1 MDEDKVV
8 NINNKDLNDI
18 DQEIQAMSEDYTSL
32 SNSIIASYTSDLDSL
47 VQSIYLN
54 IRKDNYSDQDLEK
67 QCLDLSAT
75 LYFVSVR
82 IEEAGVLEDLSKMLK
97 QEQYNKSYLDTQLEA
112 VKNNTKI
119 SVAQTQALAEEK
131 SKHHTMM
138 NAIYIHVVKA
148 VKGKIDSAYELLS
161 TMKKIISKRMSD
173 AQLSSNT
180 NVYTDKKSTSR
191 RLLEDQE

>member
-32 SNSIIASYTSDLDSL
+32 LDSL

-54 IRKDNYSDQDLEK
+54 IRRDNYSDQDLEK

-138 NAIYIHVVKA
+138 NAIYSHVVKA

-180 NVYTDKKSTSR
+180 NVYTDRKSTSR

>member
-32 SNSIIASYTSDLDSL
+32 SNSIITSYTSDLDAL

-54 IRKDNYSDQDLEK
+54 IRRDNYSDQDLEK

-131 SKHHTMM
+131 SKHHAMI
-138 NAIYIHVVKA
+138 NAIYSHVVKA

-161 TMKKIISKRMSD
+161 TMKQTISKRMSD

>member
-54 IRKDNYSDQDLEK
+54 IRRDNYSDQDLEK

-112 VKNNTKI
+112 VRLTKI
-119 SVAQTQALAEEK
+119 QIC
-131 SKHHTMM
+131 
-138 NAIYIHVVKA
+138 AII
-148 VKGKIDSAYELLS
+148 LLYKC
-161 TMKKIISKRMSD
+161 TEV
-173 AQLSSNT
+173 L
-180 NVYTDKKSTSR
+180 
-191 RLLEDQE
+191 

>member
-54 IRKDNYSDQDLEK
+54 IRRDNYSDQDLEK

-119 SVAQTQALAEEK
+119 SVAQT
-131 SKHHTMM
+131 
-138 NAIYIHVVKA
+138 
-148 VKGKIDSAYELLS
+148 
-161 TMKKIISKRMSD
+161 
-173 AQLSSNT
+173 
-180 NVYTDKKSTSR
+180 
-191 RLLEDQE
+191 

>member
-54 IRKDNYSDQDLEK
+54 IRRDNYSDQDLEK

-138 NAIYIHVVKA
+138 NAIYSYVVKA
-148 VKGKIDSAYELLS
+148 VKGKIDAAYELLS

>member
-1 MDEDKVV
+1 MDENKVV

-18 DQEIQAMSEDYTSL
+18 DTEIQAMSEDYTSL

-47 VQSIYLN
+47 IQSIYFN

-67 QCLDLSAT
+67 QALDLSAT

-97 QEQYNKSYLDTQLEA
+97 QEQYNKSYLDTQLKA
-112 VKNNTKI
+112 VKDNIKI

-138 NAIYIHVVKA
+138 NAIYSHVVKA

-173 AQLSSNT
+173 AQLSSNI